1 MCLAIP
7 VQIVEMDEMRQGR
20 VEAMGLS
27 QTASFALV
35 PQAQV
40 GDWVLLH
47 AGFAIEVIDEE
58 SAQETLALIEQMPEL
73 IDQQDAALGD
83 GAFARGAGSSAANQ
97 DGEA

>member
-7 VQIVEMDEMRQGR
+7 VQSVEMDEMRQGR

-27 QTASFALV
+27 QTASFTLV

-47 AGFAIEVIDEE
+47 AGFAIEVVDEDY
-58 SAQETLALIEQMPEL
+58 ANETLELLKAMPEL
-73 IDQQDAALGD
+73 IDEQDALLGS
-83 GAFARGAGSSAANQ
+83 GSFVRGTGSA
-97 DGEA
+97 DVEEA